1 MYQTRYL
8 RAADVADAA
17 ARLDDD
23 AKLLAGGMT
32 LLPTMK
38 QRLASPEVLVDLAD
52 CGLVGIED
60 TGDAIKIGAMTRHA
74 DVERSEIVRQAIPGL
89 AALAS
94 RIGDR
99 QVRNRGTIGGSLANN
114 DPSACYPAAALALS
128 ATIHTNTRDIEADD
142 YFLGMF
148 ETALEENEIILAV
161 SFPKPE
167 AAAYAK
173 FPNPASRYAIAGV
186 FVARTG
192 NGVHVAV
199 TGAGDDG
206 VFRHAAMEAVL
217 NISFTPAALDDVEI
231 SSDEMISDIHADAD
245 YRAGLV
251 REMAKRAVT
260 ACQA

>member
-128 ATIHTNTRDIEADD
+128 ATIHTNIRDIEADD

-148 ETALEENEIILAV
+148 ETALEEDEIILAV

-245 YRAGLV
+245 YRAGLI

-260 ACQA
+260 ACRA

>member
-148 ETALEENEIILAV
+148 ETALEEDEIILAI

-245 YRAGLV
+245 YRAALV
-251 REMAKRAVT
+251 KEMAKRAVI
-260 ACQA
+260 ACGE